1 MVKKLSG
8 WALNLVFVITG
19 LLVLGLDQATKYYVN
34 MQPAGVF
41 PIEII
46 PKFFYILKISNS
58 GAAFGFFQNKTN
70 ILIVIS
76 IIAIIL
82 IIVLKIKLD
91 LKSVLYN
98 IALGFILG
106 GAAGNLIDRIVWGEV
121 TDFLHL
127 VYFAVFN
134 IADSFIVIGFAI
146 IIIIVLR
153 TFFRKEGL
161 NNIDLEENNGKE
173 QLNNIGPEE
182 NNKIDAEEH

>member
-1 MVKKLSG
+1 MVKKLSIRL
-8 WALNLVFVITG
+8 LNLLFAVTG
-19 LLVLGLDQATKYYVN
+19 LLVLGFDQCTKYYVN
-34 MQPAGVF
+34 VQPSGIF

-46 PKFFYILKISNS
+46 PKFIYILKISNS

-76 IIAIIL
+76 IIAIVL

-98 IALGFILG
+98 ISLGFILG

-121 TDFLHL
+121 TDFLHV

-134 IADSFIVIGFAI
+134 VADSFIVIGFAI
-146 IIIIVLR
+146 IIIIILR
-153 TFFRKEGL
+153 TFFRKEQL
-161 NNIDLEENNGKE
+161 IKINLPENSEIDLPENSE
-173 QLNNIGPEE
+173 
-182 NNKIDAEEH
+182 IDREKQ

>member
-1 MVKKLSG
+1 MARKLSG
-8 WALNLVFVITG
+8 LVLNLIFVLTG
-19 LLVLGLDQATKYYVN
+19 MLVLGLDQYTKYYVN
-34 MQPAGVF
+34 VQPVGVF

-46 PKFFYILKISNS
+46 PKFIYILKISNS

-98 IALGFILG
+98 VALGFILG
-106 GAAGNLIDRIVWGEV
+106 GATGNLIDRIIWGEV
-121 TDFLHL
+121 TDFLHV

-134 IADSFIVIGFAI
+134 VADSFICIGFVI

-153 TFFRKEGL
+153 TFFRKEQL
-161 NNIDLEENNGKE
+161 NNIDLEENN
-173 QLNNIGPEE
+173 
-182 NNKIDAEEH
+182 KIDTEKQ